1 MGFVLVLGNRGE
13 RRYVISTWARLY
25 TGARPAQW
33 IECNSDP
40 EIVWTAGILSL
51 MNCKDIYIQQKLLQ
65 WLEFKFAFVHS
76 ILSNKWF
83 WDTCFVGYLKYNLFF
98 VLSIRDQWIKIDYW
112 VLSWIVI
119 FVRYTVDYS
128 RKCHLSSTL
137 LLLHKLFI
145 NICIKIINRYKF
157 SEINLWFRITIY
169 WSVYDL

>member
-98 VLSIRDQWIKIDYW
+98 CIIHTRPMNKNWLLSIVVNCHFRQ
-112 VLSWIVI
+112 
-119 FVRYTVDYS
+119 TYS
-128 RKCHLSSTL
+128 RLQSKMSLVFNST
-137 LLLHKLFI
+137 F
-145 NICIKIINRYKF
+145 
-157 SEINLWFRITIY
+157 TA
-169 WSVYDL
+169 